1 MFVIGVQEFDRVMV
15 ERRCHVILN
24 EGNRKC
30 LPFLRGDYH
39 QDSGFLDGVS
49 FYF

>member
-1 MFVIGVQEFDRVMV
+1 MQEFDRVMV

-24 EGNRKC
+24 ERQSEC
-30 LPFLRGDYH
+30 LPSLRGDYH
-39 QDSGFLDGVS
+39 QESGFFDGVS